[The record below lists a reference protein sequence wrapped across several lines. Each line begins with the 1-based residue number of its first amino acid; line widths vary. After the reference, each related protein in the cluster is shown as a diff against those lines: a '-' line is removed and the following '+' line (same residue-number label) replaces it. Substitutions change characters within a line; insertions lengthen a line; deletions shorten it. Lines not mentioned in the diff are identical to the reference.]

1 MFLAPLALLLIGA
14 AAAAEPAGSVTMGR
28 AVALTPAVAPPATW
42 RAPVWRQVRIE
53 QRLIIRIIPGPTV
66 IPPAEVE
73 EFEDEQRALR
83 QAERKIGK
91 CLAVASIATLAPGDS
106 NELLLLLRDDR
117 VIGATLEKRCSARDF
132 YAGFYVERHPDGAIC
147 AGRDSLQSRSGANCK
162 VRRLHEVAAGRD
174 RRFP

>member
-14 AAAAEPAGSVTMGR
+14 AAAAESAGSV
-28 AVALTPAVAPPATW
+28 ALTQPDAPTASW

-53 QRLIIRIIPGPTV
+53 QHVIIRIIPGPVT
-66 IPPAEVE
+66 IPPPEVE
-73 EFEDEQRALR
+73 EDEEQLRIER
-83 QAERKIGK
+83 QAERKVGK
-91 CLAVASIATLAPGDS
+91 CLAVASIATLEAGDS
-106 NELLLLLRDDR
+106 NELLLFLRDDR
-117 VIGATLEKRCSARDF
+117 VIGATLEKHCSARDF

-162 VRRLHEVAAGRD
+162 VRRLHELVASRV

>member
-14 AAAAEPAGSVTMGR
+14 AASAGSVTPGR
-28 AVALTPAVAPPATW
+28 AMSLMPAMAPPASW
-42 RAPVWRQVRIE
+42 HAPVWRQVRIE

-73 EFEDEQRALR
+73 EFEDEQRDLR
-83 QAERKIGK
+83 QAERRIGK
-91 CLAVASIATLAPGDS
+91 CLAVASIATLAAGDG
-106 NELLLLLRDDR
+106 NELLLFLRDDR
-117 VIGATLEKRCSARDF
+117 VIGATLEKHCSARDF

-162 VRRLHEVAAGRD
+162 VRRLHEVVASRD